1 MQVPASFEYVVA
13 TSVDDAIAK
22 LSADDDARV
31 IAGGHSLL
39 PMMKLRLASPG
50 TLIDLSHLESEL
62 RYIRADGPGIRI
74 GALATHRDVIE
85 SPLLAQRARVL
96 PDAEH
101 VIADPL
107 VRNLGTVGGSVAH
120 ADSAEDLAAALLTLD
135 ALVGI
140 KGPNGAR
147 EAPLNEFYLGPY
159 TTVLEPGE
167 LVTEIHLPRGAS
179 RGAYLKV
186 ERRAGDWAAAA
197 LGVSFDLDS
206 AALKDVRIG
215 LCAVGS
221 TSLRAPKAE
230 ALLEGKTPDAA
241 LLKQAGETAAAEAEP
256 IGDGRGSEAYKRN
269 LIRILLPRAI
279 QRALAAGSSNGSTI
293 HAN

>member
-39 PMMKLRLASPG
+39 PMMKLRLASPS
-50 TLIDLSHLESEL
+50 TLIDLSHLQDEL
-62 RYIRADGPGIRI
+62 RYIRADGEGIRI
-74 GALATHRDVIE
+74 GAMATHRDVLE
-85 SPLLAQRARVL
+85 SALLAQRARVL
-96 PDAEH
+96 GDAER

-107 VRNLGTVGGSVAH
+107 VRNMGTVGGSVAH

-135 ALVGI
+135 ASVGI
-140 KGPNGAR
+140 RGPNGAR
-147 EAPLNEFYLGPY
+147 EVPLSEFYLGPY
-159 TTVLEPGE
+159 ATVLEQGE

-186 ERRAGDWAAAA
+186 ERRAGDWAAASV
-197 LGVSFDLDS
+197 GVSFDLDS
-206 AALKDVRIG
+206 AALKNVRIG
-215 LCAVGS
+215 LCAVGA

-230 ALLEGKTPDAA
+230 ALLEGKTPDASV
-241 LLKQAGETAAAEAEP
+241 LKQAGEAAAAESEP
-256 IGDGRGSEAYKRN
+256 VGDGRGSEAYKRN

-279 QRALAAGSSNGSTI
+279 NRALSAGSSNGSAI